1 MDLRIDDN
9 EAEVLNRV
17 LRNWLPRL
25 EQEAY
30 ATDSN
35 HWGSDPMED
44 EAVIVSLVERLEA
57 AAKKPMVKLTPPP
70 PYQSFSK

>member
-17 LRNWLPRL
+17 LRSWLPRL

-35 HWGSDPMED
+35 QWGSDPMED

-57 AAKKPMVKLTPPP
+57 VAKRPMVKMTPPP